1 MEIYKTINQA
11 KSLILNLELSSSE
24 EEKKKYVIRLKET
37 LEELESEFIKL
48 QETQD
53 LVVSHLKQENSRL
66 NRI

>member
-37 LEELESEFIKL
+37 LGELESEFIKL

>member
-1 MEIYKTINQA
+1 MEISKIINQA
-11 KSLILNLELSSSE
+11 KSLILDLELSSSE

-37 LEELESEFIKL
+37 LGELESEFIKL